1 MSNDVIF
8 ISNARLSFPHLVEP
22 QKQINDGVE
31 RISYNGELILAPNDP
46 GFAAFMKKF
55 SEKAVEAWKEH
66 ANAVIQMIHADRKS
80 RCYGQGN
87 EKVNKKNF
95 QPYDGYAN
103 NVYITV
109 GNRNRPQM
117 IRPDGTA
124 VDGANTMEY
133 QALARK
139 MYGGCRVNAA
149 IKLWVQLANPA
160 KKYGNGVRCDLVAIQ
175 FAGDDT
181 PFGEG
186 AVDASGLFGAVA
198 SAPSAQAP
206 AAAMPLPP
214 FMLGQ

>member
-1 MSNDVIF
+1 MSDVIF
-8 ISNARLSFPHLVEP
+8 ISNARLSFPHLAEP
-22 QKQINDGVE
+22 QKQIIEGVE

-46 GFAAFMKKF
+46 GFAAFMKRY
-55 SEKAVEAWKEH
+55 SELALEKWKDH
-66 ANAVIQMIHADRKS
+66 ANAVMQMIHADRKS
-80 RCYGQGN
+80 RCYGQGS
-87 EKVNKKNF
+87 EKVNKNTF

-103 NVYITV
+103 NVYIST
-109 GNRNRPQM
+109 GSKNRPQM

-124 VDGANTMEY
+124 VDPANTMEY

-149 IKLWVQLANPA
+149 IKPWAQMANPA
-160 KKYGNGVRCDLVAIQ
+160 KKYSHGIRCDLVAIQ

-186 AVDASGLFGAVA
+186 VPDVTGLFGAVA

-206 AAAMPLPP
+206 AAVMPLPP